1 MAWYVTLYTVIGNEY
16 TLETYETYKDFA
28 TAQQA
33 LWRATPDHPTQRYE
47 LEFKV
52 GILATKRPNTKPPQR
67 EKYTVNN
74 KVKKAFQ
81 VDADH
86 AINGIVRRI
95 RALRPNSDIK
105 TIQAIVTDIQF
116 YNNVWTKAQRSYLF
130 EELAK
135 QPCCTKLL
143 YEYNAKHTAGYY
155 I

>member
-1 MAWYVTLYTVIGNEY
+1 MWYVSLYSTLDNVH
-16 TLETYETYKDFA
+16 TLKTYECYKTYEA
-28 TAQQA
+28 AQQA
-33 LWRATPDHPTQRYE
+33 LRRSIPEHPTQHYE
-47 LEFKV
+47 IECKL
-52 GILATKRPNTKPPQR
+52 GILATKQPKTKPPQR

-86 AINGIVRRI
+86 QINGIVKRI

-105 TIQAIVTDIQF
+105 TLQTIVTDIQF
-116 YNNVWTKAQRSYLF
+116 YNKVWTKAQRAYLY

-135 QPCCTKLL
+135 QPCCVKLL